1 MSDAEHGIRAL
12 QVSGIASAACGFL
25 GYFAAKQLDKPF
37 VDDETRQ
44 RGALI
49 FTGLAVLVV
58 LVAAIYAAFL
68 VYRASPRTKM
78 IALLALVVSFGG
90 SYGGWTLGWKKA
102 GDPSAV
108 RAF

>member
-1 MSDAEHGIRAL
+1 MSEADPGIRSL
-12 QVSGIASAACGFL
+12 QVSVGASVASALF

-37 VDDETRQ
+37 VEEEIRQ

-49 FTGLAVLVV
+49 FTGLAVGVV
-58 LVAAIYAAFL
+58 LVAAIYAVFL
-68 VYRASPRTKM
+68 VYRAPARVK
-78 IALLALVVSFGG
+78 LLAMLSLVIAFGG

-102 GDPSAV
+102 GDPSAI